1 MNHPTQLSDFLN
13 YLIDT
18 DHDIPNDPGNDSLPS
33 INEISSELGISVSS
47 VREQLEVAKALGL
60 VEVRPRTGIRRL
72 PYSFTPAV
80 NQSLTYAISM
90 NKKVFEIYSDLR
102 IHIETSYWDQAVTLL
117 TEGDRA
123 ELRKLVD
130 RAWEKLRGTPIQIP
144 HSEHRQFHLKI
155 YSRLE
160 NVFVQGILEAYWDAY
175 EAVGLDV
182 YADYQYLQEVWKYHQ
197 IMIDSINSGDIH
209 AGYQALTE
217 HKDLLYHRP
226 GQSDS

>member
-1 MNHPTQLSDFLN
+1 MNPPTQLSNFLN

-18 DHDIPNDPGNDSLPS
+18 DHNTPDEISNNSLPS

-90 NKKVFEIYSDLR
+90 NKEVFEIYSDLR

-117 TEGDRA
+117 TDGDRA
-123 ELRKLVD
+123 DLMKLVD
-130 RAWEKLRGTPIQIP
+130 RAWEKLHGTPIQIP

-197 IMIDSINSGDIH
+197 IMVDSINSGDYH

-226 GQSDS
+226 DLIDS